1 MKSIE
6 KIPAGIC
13 VRQRARFSDTTTL
26 ALDYRRKVSAKAVVI
41 ATGSHPSLPTPFEKL
56 GDIVL
61 TNETI
66 FELQSLPRSVAVVGA
81 GPLGLELAQAMAR
94 LGVQTS
100 M

>member
-1 MKSIE
+1 M
-6 KIPAGIC
+6 
-13 VRQRARFSDTTTL
+13 V
-26 ALDYRRKVSAKAVVI
+26 
-41 ATGSHPSLPTPFEKL
+41 ATGSRPSVPTQFEKL

-66 FELQSLPRSVAVVGA
+66 FEFQSLPRSIAVVGA

-100 M
+100 HVRQKRTDRGAARR